1 MRNNDVSI
9 FSHSSNM
16 STADKAASEGVTV
29 DDNVAAAGNAQPAF
43 ASYIIRYKM
52 LDTPDSVVNIAMKA
66 IKDLGGSIT
75 HEYNTVMRGFA
86 ITVPKGV
93 ALKGVLAAFKE
104 KASVADFPFA
114 IEEDKPVST

>member
-1 MRNNDVSI
+1 
-9 FSHSSNM
+9 M
-16 STADKAASEGVTV
+16 STADKAGSDSVPL
-29 DDNVAAAGNAQPAF
+29 DNDVAAASNAQPAF
-43 ASYIIRYKM
+43 ASYIIRYEI

-75 HEYNTVMRGFA
+75 HEYNTVMRGFS

-104 KASVADFPFA
+104 KASVADFPFT